1 MKKNINSAEELV
13 IQYLKKNINIFLDH
27 PELLN
32 LLNFPSKIKKPNKII
47 NLNEYRSKKIISDYD
62 RLKKQMTD
70 IIKAGSSHIV
80 SQRRILKTA
89 IKILNTKSF
98 MHLLDVITNDLNH
111 LLMCDIV
118 NCYYTNNIL
127 KHNKVTQIDSKIV
140 ASYFKDNL
148 LTNLNQNPKGILIFF
163 PNKFKIIK
171 SYILI
176 KIKIKNHNLVI
187 AMGSKNI
194 KKFNKNQK
202 IDLIEYLI
210 QIIEIKFSQFN
221 HQL

>member
-1 MKKNINSAEELV
+1 M
-13 IQYLKKNINIFLDH
+13 LKIVCKIF
-27 PELLN
+27 
-32 LLNFPSKIKKPNKII
+32 FVK
-47 NLNEYRSKKIISDYD
+47 
-62 RLKKQMTD
+62 
-70 IIKAGSSHIV
+70 
-80 SQRRILKTA
+80 
-89 IKILNTKSF
+89 
-98 MHLLDVITNDLNH
+98 VITRSNTAP
-111 LLMCDIV
+111 IGWS
-118 NCYYTNNIL
+118 NNIL
-127 KHNKVTQIDSKIV
+127 KHNKITQIDSKIV

-194 KKFNKNQK
+194 KKFNKNKK

>member
-80 SQRRILKTA
+80 SQRRILKTS

-98 MHLLDVITNDLNH
+98 VNLLDVITNDLNH

>member
-80 SQRRILKTA
+80 SQRRILKTS

-98 MHLLDVITNDLNH
+98 VNLLDVITNDLNH

-163 PNKFKIIK
+163 PNKIKIIK

-176 KIKIKNHNLVI
+176 KIKIKNYNFVI

-194 KKFNKNQK
+194 NKFNKNQK
-202 IDLIEYLI
+202 IDLIKYLI